1 MNIAIMNS
9 TKMNRMILAQIIKDH
24 LKQNLNM
31 KINKEVLKE
40 EFNSLK
46 TNQTKNFNFMEVMK
60 VNKKDQTLLK
70 RTLFKLRR
78 KKKDQII
85 LINNKISH

>member
-1 MNIAIMNS
+1 M
-9 TKMNRMILAQIIKDH
+9 KM
-24 LKQNLNM
+24 
-31 KINKEVLKE
+31 NKEVPKE

-78 KKKDQII
+78 KKKDQITLI
-85 LINNKISH
+85 LVIIAQAFLNFQ

>member
-1 MNIAIMNS
+1 M
-9 TKMNRMILAQIIKDH
+9 KM
-24 LKQNLNM
+24 
-31 KINKEVLKE
+31 NKEVLKE

-70 RTLFKLRR
+70 RTLFRLRR
-78 KKKDQII
+78 KKKDQITLI
-85 LINNKISH
+85 LVIIAQAFLNFQ

>member
-1 MNIAIMNS
+1 M
-9 TKMNRMILAQIIKDH
+9 
-24 LKQNLNM
+24 
-31 KINKEVLKE
+31 NKEVLKE

-70 RTLFKLRR
+70 RILFKLRR
-78 KKKDQII
+78 KKKDQITLI
-85 LINNKISH
+85 LVIIAQASLNFQ